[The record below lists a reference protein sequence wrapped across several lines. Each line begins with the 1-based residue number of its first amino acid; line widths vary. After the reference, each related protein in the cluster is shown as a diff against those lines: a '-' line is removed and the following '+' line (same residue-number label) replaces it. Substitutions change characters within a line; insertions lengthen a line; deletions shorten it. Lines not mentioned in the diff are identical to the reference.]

1 MQKYEKERKQANYF
15 GFSLAYSYL
24 CTLKSTIKRDNGM
37 SQTTKT
43 IFRLRV
49 SAFLA
54 LALMLVSWGQEQG
67 ELIPDAPV
75 YSDPSQWYMKDRGKG
90 ADFFYIVSTE
100 TGDYVKDGDTCHF
113 ADTYDRNVCKGIL
126 KEMRAAD
133 SLFNDGFNYFSPYY
147 RQVTMQS
154 WGDVE
159 TTNRRLPVAIG
170 DVKRSWD
177 YYIKYLNNGRPFVI
191 AGFSQGAHAM
201 LEILREM
208 PEEVYRRMVAAYCF
222 GYRIPQEM
230 VDNCPNI
237 RPAEGA
243 TDLGA
248 IINFN
253 SVRSPECAIPVVS
266 GGNVVCINPV
276 NWRTD
281 TVAAQFICIRRKQN
295 DTLTARMD
303 PDSHLIIVDGYKDNY
318 VMPVFGRPGNYHHM
332 ELRFYYPYIRQ
343 NITDRISTY
352 FAIRRRPE

>member
-24 CTLKSTIKRDNGM
+24 YTLKSTIKRDNGM

-54 LALMLVSWGQEQG
+54 LALMLVSWSQEQG

-75 YSDPSQWYMKDRGKG
+75 YSDPSQWYMKDR
-90 ADFFYIVSTE
+90 D
-100 TGDYVKDGDTCHF
+100 
-113 ADTYDRNVCKGIL
+113 
-126 KEMRAAD
+126 
-133 SLFNDGFNYFSPYY
+133 Y

-222 GYRIPQEM
+222 GSTTP
-230 VDNCPNI
+230 
-237 RPAEGA
+237 
-243 TDLGA
+243 T
-248 IINFN
+248 
-253 SVRSPECAIPVVS
+253 SVRISPTGFPLTLLYVVGQS
-266 GGNVVCINPV
+266 EVEL
-276 NWRTD
+276 
-281 TVAAQFICIRRKQN
+281 
-295 DTLTARMD
+295 TL
-303 PDSHLIIVDGYKDNY
+303 L
-318 VMPVFGRPGNYHHM
+318 
-332 ELRFYYPYIRQ
+332 
-343 NITDRISTY
+343 
-352 FAIRRRPE
+352 

>member
-1 MQKYEKERKQANYF
+1 
-15 GFSLAYSYL
+15 
-24 CTLKSTIKRDNGM
+24 
-37 SQTTKT
+37 
-43 IFRLRV
+43 
-49 SAFLA
+49 
-54 LALMLVSWGQEQG
+54 
-67 ELIPDAPV
+67 
-75 YSDPSQWYMKDRGKG
+75 
-90 ADFFYIVSTE
+90 
-100 TGDYVKDGDTCHF
+100 
-113 ADTYDRNVCKGIL
+113 
-126 KEMRAAD
+126 
-133 SLFNDGFNYFSPYY
+133 
-147 RQVTMQS
+147 
-154 WGDVE
+154 
-159 TTNRRLPVAIG
+159 
-170 DVKRSWD
+170 
-177 YYIKYLNNGRPFVI
+177 
-191 AGFSQGAHAM
+191 
-201 LEILREM
+201 
-208 PEEVYRRMVAAYCF
+208 MVAAYCF

-281 TVAAQFICIRRKQN
+281 TVAAQFVCIRRKQN